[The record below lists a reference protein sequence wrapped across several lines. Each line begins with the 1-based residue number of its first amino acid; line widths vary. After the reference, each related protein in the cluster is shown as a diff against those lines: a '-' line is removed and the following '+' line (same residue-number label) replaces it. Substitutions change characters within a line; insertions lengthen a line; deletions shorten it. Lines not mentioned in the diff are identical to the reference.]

1 MRPAPGDRLRDLA
14 AGIKSDASNP
24 RDAFMIRF
32 LLRFLGLWALA
43 AAFIFLVY
51 DGAGWVANG
60 ALNSMQVGQLW
71 SNVHQN
77 SLLLL
82 QPAVERH
89 VAVWLWNPVIMT
101 ILEQPVWLVF
111 GIIGAVLI
119 LLGRKKKPL
128 IGYVRD

>member
-1 MRPAPGDRLRDLA
+1 
-14 AGIKSDASNP
+14 
-24 RDAFMIRF
+24 MIRF
-32 LLRFLGLWALA
+32 LLRFLGLWILA

-60 ALNSMQVGQLW
+60 ALHSVEVGQLW
-71 SNVHQN
+71 SNIHQN

-82 QPAVERH
+82 QPTVEH
-89 VAVWLWNPVIMT
+89 FSVWLWNPVILT